1 MFFYS
6 MENAE
11 KESALGLP
19 RYASTKSDK
28 IIRFGREKRGI
39 PEGAAIKL
47 LPVKDISPNPS
58 QPRRFFEAEAIAS
71 LADSIRQY
79 GIIQPLTVRHL
90 IHGDKYEL
98 IAGERRLRAASLLGM
113 ESVPCV
119 ILETDETESAA
130 LAIIEN
136 LQRENLNMFEQAA
149 AISSLIRMYDLTQ
162 EDIARKLSVSQS
174 FVANKLRL
182 LRYLPE
188 EKTLILSSA
197 LTERHAR
204 ALLRLSGEDRL
215 LALRHVI
222 ENHLN
227 VAETEEYVES
237 VLHPSAEKAQK
248 PVEMPK
254 IRQKWVVRD
263 VRLFVNSID
272 HAVDV
277 MRQAGIDAVT
287 TRSETEEEMEIRIRI
302 PKVNHVSRETM
313 PVGGTAKSECFT

>member
-11 KESALGLP
+11 KKSALGLP

-28 IIRFGREKRGI
+28 VIRFGRQQRGI

-188 EKTLILSSA
+188 EKTLILSSS

-227 VAETEEYVES
+227 VAETEEYVEG
-237 VLHPSAEKAQK
+237 VLHPPAEKTQK

-254 IRQKWVVRD
+254 IRHKWVVRD
-263 VRLFVNSID
+263 VRLFVNSIH

-287 TRSETEEEMEIRIRI
+287 TRLETEEEMEIRIRI
-302 PKVNHVSRETM
+302 PKVNHVSRETLAI
-313 PVGGTAKSECFT
+313 GGGSKSECFT

>member
-6 MENAE
+6 TENAE
-11 KESALGLP
+11 KESPLGLP
-19 RYASTKSDK
+19 RYASTKNDK

-39 PEGAAIKL
+39 PDGAAIKL

-113 ESVPCV
+113 ENVPCV
-119 ILETDETESAA
+119 ILETNETESAA

-188 EKTLILSSA
+188 ERTLILSSS

-204 ALLRLSGEDRL
+204 ALLRLSGEERQS
-215 LALRHVI
+215 ALRHVI

-227 VAETEEYVES
+227 VAETETYVET
-237 VLHPSAEKAQK
+237 VLNPPAEKA
-248 PVEMPK
+248 PREVEIPK
-254 IRQKWVVRD
+254 IRQKWIVRD
-263 VRLFVNSID
+263 VRLFVNSIH

-287 TRSETEEEMEIRIRI
+287 SRTDTEEEMTILIRI
-302 PKVNHVSRETM
+302 PKGSNVSRETLKE
-313 PVGGTAKSECFT
+313 TAK

>member
-6 MENAE
+6 TENTE
-11 KESALGLP
+11 KELAVGLP

-28 IIRFGREKRGI
+28 VIRFGREKRGI
-39 PEGAAIKL
+39 PDGASIKL

-188 EKTLILSSA
+188 ERTLILSSA

-204 ALLRLSGEDRL
+204 ALLRLSGEDRQS
-215 LALRHVI
+215 ALRHVI

-227 VAETEEYVES
+227 VAETEAYVDG
-237 VLHPSAEKAQK
+237 VLNPPQEKPSRE
-248 PVEMPK
+248 VEIPK

-263 VRLFVNSID
+263 VRLFVNSIH

-287 TRSETEEEMEIRIRI
+287 SRTDTEEEMAILIRI
-302 PKVNHVSRETM
+302 PKVNNVSRETLGKA
-313 PVGGTAKSECFT
+313 VK

>member
-6 MENAE
+6 TENTE
-11 KESALGLP
+11 KEPAVGLP
-19 RYASTKSDK
+19 RYASTKNDK

-39 PEGAAIKL
+39 PDGAAIKL
-47 LPVKDISPNPS
+47 IPTRDISPNPS

-113 ESVPCV
+113 ENVPCV

-130 LAIIEN
+130 LSIIEN
-136 LQRENLNMFEQAA
+136 LQRENLNMFEQAT

-188 EKTLILSSA
+188 ERTLILSSS

-204 ALLRLSGEDRL
+204 ALLRLSGEERQS
-215 LALRHVI
+215 ALRHVI

-227 VAETEEYVES
+227 VAETEAYVDR
-237 VLHPSAEKAQK
+237 VLNPPAEKA
-248 PVEMPK
+248 PRVVEIPK
-254 IRQKWVVRD
+254 IRQKWIVRD
-263 VRLFVNSID
+263 VRLFVNSIH

-287 TRSETEEEMEIRIRI
+287 SRTDTEEEMTILIRI
-302 PKVNHVSRETM
+302 PKGSNVSRETWKE
-313 PVGGTAKSECFT
+313 TAK

>member
-6 MENAE
+6 TENTQN
-11 KESALGLP
+11 ESSLGLP

-28 IIRFGREKRGI
+28 VIRFGRQQRGI

-47 LPVKDISPNPS
+47 LPLADISPNPS

-79 GIIQPLTVRHL
+79 GIVQPLTVRHL

-98 IAGERRLRAASLLGM
+98 IAGERRLRAAALIGM
-113 ESVPCV
+113 ETVPCV

-136 LQRENLNMFEQAA
+136 LQRENLNIFEQAE
-149 AISSLIRMYDLTQ
+149 AISSLIRMYELTQ

-182 LRYLPE
+182 LRYLPDE
-188 EKTLILSSA
+188 RTLILSSG

-204 ALLRLSGEDRL
+204 GLLRLTGDDRL
-215 LALRHVI
+215 TALKHVI
-222 ENHLN
+222 EQHLN
-227 VAETEEYVES
+227 VAETEAYVDSLLNPPEDK
-237 VLHPSAEKAQK
+237 PSSA
-248 PVEMPK
+248 VEVSRP
-254 IRQKWVVRD
+254 RQKLVIRD
-263 VRLFVNSID
+263 VRLFFNSIH

-277 MRQAGIDAVT
+277 MRQAGIAAET
-287 TRSETEEEMEIRIRI
+287 SRRETEDTTEILIRI
-302 PKVNHVSRETM
+302 PKRSN
-313 PVGGTAKSECFT
+313 G

>member
-6 MENAE
+6 TENAE
-11 KESALGLP
+11 KESPLGLP
-19 RYASTKSDK
+19 RYASTKNDK

-39 PEGAAIKL
+39 PDGAAIKL

-113 ESVPCV
+113 ENVPCV

-188 EKTLILSSA
+188 ERTLILSSS

-204 ALLRLSGEDRL
+204 ALLRLSGEERQS
-215 LALRHVI
+215 ALRHVI

-227 VAETEEYVES
+227 VAETEAYVDG
-237 VLHPSAEKAQK
+237 VLNPPAEKGPREA
-248 PVEMPK
+248 EIPK
-254 IRQKWVVRD
+254 IRQKWIVRD
-263 VRLFVNSID
+263 VRLFVNSIH

-287 TRSETEEEMEIRIRI
+287 SRTDTEEEMTILIRI
-302 PKVNHVSRETM
+302 PKGSNVSRETLKEA
-313 PVGGTAKSECFT
+313 VK

>member
-6 MENAE
+6 TENTE
-11 KESALGLP
+11 KEPAVGLP

-28 IIRFGREKRGI
+28 VIRFGREKRGI
-39 PEGAAIKL
+39 PDGAAIKL

-113 ESVPCV
+113 ENVPCV

-188 EKTLILSSA
+188 ERTLILSSA

-204 ALLRLSGEDRL
+204 ALLRLSGEERQS
-215 LALRHVI
+215 ALRHVI

-227 VAETEEYVES
+227 VAETEAYVDGI
-237 VLHPSAEKAQK
+237 LNPPAEKA
-248 PVEMPK
+248 PREVEIPK
-254 IRQKWVVRD
+254 IRQKWIVRD
-263 VRLFVNSID
+263 VRLFVNSIH

-287 TRSETEEEMEIRIRI
+287 SRTDTEEEMTILIRI
-302 PKVNHVSRETM
+302 PKGSNVSRETLKDA
-313 PVGGTAKSECFT
+313 VK

>member
-6 MENAE
+6 NESAE
-11 KESALGLP
+11 KESTLGLP
-19 RYASTKSDK
+19 RYAPTKSDK
-28 IIRFGREKRGI
+28 TIRFGREKRGI
-39 PEGAAIKL
+39 PDAAAVKM
-47 LPVKDISPNPS
+47 LPREDISPNPS

-98 IAGERRLRAASLLGM
+98 IAGERRLRAAALLGM

-119 ILETDETESAA
+119 ILEIDETESAA

-136 LQRENLNMFEQAA
+136 LQRENLNMFEQAS

-182 LRYLPE
+182 LRYLPDE
-188 EKTLILSSA
+188 RTLILSSG

-204 ALLRLSGEDRL
+204 GLLRLTGDDRL
-215 LALRHVI
+215 TALKHVI
-222 ENHLN
+222 EQHLN

-237 VLHPSAEKAQK
+237 LLHPPVDEDKPSSA
-248 PVEMPK
+248 VEVSRP
-254 IRQKWVVRD
+254 RQKWVIRD
-263 VRLFVNSID
+263 VRLFFNSIH

-277 MRQAGIDAVT
+277 MRQAGIAAET
-287 TRSETEEEMEIRIRI
+287 SRRETEDTTEILIRI
-302 PKVNHVSRETM
+302 PKRSN
-313 PVGGTAKSECFT
+313 G

>member
-6 MENAE
+6 TECTE
-11 KESALGLP
+11 KESSLGLP
-19 RYASTKSDK
+19 RYASTKNDK

-39 PEGAAIKL
+39 SDGAAIKL
-47 LPVKDISPNPS
+47 LPTKDISPNPS
-58 QPRRFFEAEAIAS
+58 QPRRFFEAEAIAA

-90 IHGDKYEL
+90 IRGDKYEL

-113 ESVPCV
+113 EAVPCV

-136 LQRENLNMFEQAA
+136 LQRENLNMFEQAE

-204 ALLRLSGEDRL
+204 ALLRLSGEDRQS
-215 LALRHVI
+215 ALRHVI
-222 ENHLN
+222 EHHLN
-227 VAETEEYVES
+227 VAETEAHVET
-237 VLHPSAEKAQK
+237 VLNPPEGKPSRET
-248 PVEMPK
+248 EMPK
-254 IRQKWVVRD
+254 FRQKWVVRD
-263 VRLFVNSID
+263 VRLFVNSIH

-287 TRSETEEEMEIRIRI
+287 SRTETEEEMEIRIRI
-302 PKVNHVSRETM
+302 PKVNNVSRETLEKA
-313 PVGGTAKSECFT
+313 VK

>member
-6 MENAE
+6 TENAE
-11 KESALGLP
+11 NESALGLP

-28 IIRFGREKRGI
+28 VIRFGRQQRGI
-39 PEGAAIKL
+39 PDGAAIKL
-47 LPVKDISPNPS
+47 LPVKDISPNPT

-98 IAGERRLRAASLLGM
+98 IAGERRLRAAALIGM
-113 ESVPCV
+113 ENVPCV

-136 LQRENLNMFEQAA
+136 LQRENLNMFEQAE

-182 LRYLPE
+182 LRYHPE
-188 EKTLILSSA
+188 EKTLILSSS

-227 VAETEEYVES
+227 VAETEEYVEG
-237 VLHPSAEKAQK
+237 VLHPSAEKAPK
-248 PVEMPK
+248 GVEMPK

-263 VRLFVNSID
+263 VRLFVNSIH

-287 TRSETEEEMEIRIRI
+287 SRTDTEDGMEILIRI
-302 PKVNHVSRETM
+302 PNVNNVSRETSA
-313 PVGGTAKSECFT
+313 VGAK